1 MTSQPQEAAAREA
14 HAVPQPSSG
23 KTSHQL
29 LQSSS
34 HSLAVLDCP
43 LLNHHLQRSRHF
55 LLLMTYWVPEPHF
68 GTLHRTAGNPMHP
81 LISFE
86 LPWWL
91 RWLRIRLQCRRPGFD
106 PWVGKIP
113 WRRKWQP
120 TPPSLPA
127 KFHAQ
132 RSLVHRVT
140 KSQTQLS
147 HHIDITKSVPFP
159 LSTKPT
165 L

>member
-106 PWVGKIP
+106 PWVGK
-113 WRRKWQP
+113 
-120 TPPSLPA
+120 TPPGKGNGKPLQCSC
-127 KFHAQ
+127 
-132 RSLVHRVT
+132 LVNCTDRGAWRATVQWIS
-140 KSQTQLS
+140 KSWT
-147 HHIDITKSVPFP
+147 
-159 LSTKPT
+159 
-165 L
+165 